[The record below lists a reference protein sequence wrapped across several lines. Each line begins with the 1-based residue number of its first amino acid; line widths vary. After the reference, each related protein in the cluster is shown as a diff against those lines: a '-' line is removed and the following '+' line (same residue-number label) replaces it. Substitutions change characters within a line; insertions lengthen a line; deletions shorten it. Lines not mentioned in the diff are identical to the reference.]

1 MMDVFRN
8 FTKILLATFGIL
20 LIPFCAMALTNEVNW
35 TISDFVLA
43 GILLLAFG
51 LLIDNLYG
59 RKPDKISKM
68 LGIIAALIVFILLW
82 LELAVGIF
90 GSPIGGN

>member
-1 MMDVFRN
+1 MDVFRN
-8 FTKILLATFGIL
+8 FTKILLATFSIL
-20 LIPFCAMALTNEVNW
+20 LIPLCAMALTNEVNW

-51 LLIDNLYG
+51 LLIDNLY
-59 RKPDKISKM
+59 RRLPDKISKM

>member
-8 FTKILLATFGIL
+8 FTKILLATFSIL
-20 LIPFCAMALTNEVNW
+20 LIPLCAMALTNEVNW

-51 LLIDNLYG
+51 LLIDNLY
-59 RKPDKISKM
+59 RRLPDKISKM